1 MNLKESL
8 RREARRLG
16 FSRLGF
22 ASASRHPAA
31 ARLKQWLDSDYA
43 GDMAWLH
50 RRTEERADPTTLVP
64 WARTILMA
72 ALPYSPLQPEP
83 SPSRSARIS
92 RYARGRDY
100 HEVLRVRLRR
110 LGEFLSEIAPEA
122 RWSPI
127 VDTGAVLEKPWAASA
142 GLGWQGKHTN
152 LIDPDSG
159 SWIFLGELVT
169 DLELEPDPVTIT
181 DRCGSCTR
189 CLEACPTQAFPEP
202 YVLDSRKCISYLTIE
217 HRGAIPE
224 ELRAGMGNWVF
235 GCDVCQ
241 EVCPWNQAPIQGDK
255 EFGAGGDAPALAELI
270 HMSREEFHRRFAG
283 TPVRR
288 TGWSRFVRNVAV
300 ALGNSGDPAAVEPL
314 RDALAIPDPLIQEHV
329 RWALRRLG
337 AEAHREAPAVTGPP
351 S

>member
-16 FSRLGF
+16 FLRLGF
-22 ASASRHPAA
+22 VSAKIHPAA
-31 ARLKQWLDSDYA
+31 VRLRQWLDLDYA
-43 GDMAWLH
+43 GEMVWLH
-50 RRTEERADPTTLVP
+50 RRYSERADPKSLIP
-64 WARTILMA
+64 WARTILVA
-72 ALPYSPLQPEP
+72 ALPYSSLEP
-83 SPSRSARIS
+83 GNSHPGSARIS

-100 HEVLRVRLRR
+100 HEVMKGR
-110 LGEFLSEIAPEA
+110 LGKLGKFLSEISPGA
-122 RWSPI
+122 RSSPV

-152 LIDPDSG
+152 LIDPESG
-159 SWIFLGELVT
+159 SWFFLGELVT
-169 DLELEPDPVTIT
+169 DLDLEPDPASVT

-202 YVLDSRKCISYLTIE
+202 YVLDAKKCISYLTIE
-217 HRGAIPE
+217 HRGTIPE

-241 EVCPWNQAPIQGDK
+241 EVCPWNHDPVQGDAAF
-255 EFGAGGDAPALAELI
+255 EENADAPALTELI
-270 HMSREEFHRRFAG
+270 RMSREEFHRRFAG
-283 TPVRR
+283 TPLRR
-288 TGWSRFVRNVAV
+288 TGWRRFVRNVAV
-300 ALGNSGDPAAVEPL
+300 ALGNSGDPRAVEPL

-337 AEAHREAPAVTGPP
+337 AESSASARVSAGL
-351 S
+351 SG